1 MVMGLFN
8 VVRRY
13 PISTSRSRSCASYE
27 PFVTLELKPSITQHR
42 MSRPAGLQVQ
52 ITSFEACKWIAADS
66 MRPVALETVR
76 SI

>member
-1 MVMGLFN
+1 MVMDLLNLAVSGDILFQ
-8 VVRRY
+8 RL
-13 PISTSRSRSCASYE
+13 ADHALSYE

-52 ITSFEACKWIAADS
+52 ITSFEADS